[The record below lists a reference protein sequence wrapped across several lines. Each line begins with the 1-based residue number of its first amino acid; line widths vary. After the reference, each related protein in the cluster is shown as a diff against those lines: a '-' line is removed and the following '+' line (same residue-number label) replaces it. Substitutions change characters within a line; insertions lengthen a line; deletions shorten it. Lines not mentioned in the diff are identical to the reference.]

1 MINYNIEKFKKDIKI
16 LSNNIRNEN
25 KYNAVYGVPRGGVHV
40 ATELSY
46 QSGLFQIDDL
56 PTIEDKRILVV
67 DDILDSGKTRQ
78 KYKDY
83 DFACL
88 HISDHHPKLQN
99 VYWVSKVNDWVN
111 YWWERVDNNP
121 ITIEDNITRIIELIG
136 EDPNRPGLIDTPKR
150 VAKMYQE
157 FFCGYDKAKKPKI
170 MTLDNGEDGV
180 HYDQMLIDQ
189 GYFFSFCEHHIIPFF
204 GQYFYGY
211 IPDKKIL
218 GASKIGRIID
228 YCSGKLQIAERL
240 VNEVVNEFE
249 EAVHPIGQVLVMNA
263 RHLCK
268 EMRGLKKWNSPFE
281 AIAVRGSFAEN
292 RNGCKDEFMARIN
305 K

>member
-1 MINYNIEKFKKDIKI
+1 MIKYDIQQFKKDIKK
-16 LSNNIRNEN
+16 LTRDLQLG
-25 KYNAVYGVPRGGVHV
+25 KYDAIYGVPRGGTYV
-40 ATELSY
+40 AMEFSHRTGIPL
-46 QSGLFQIDDL
+46 IDDIVL
-56 PTIEDKRILVV
+56 DKRNLEILVV
-67 DDILDSGKTRQ
+67 DDIIDSGRTRE

-88 HISDHHPKLQN
+88 HIKPCHSKLQN
-99 VYWVSKVNDWVN
+99 VYWVSKVEDWVE
-111 YWWERVDNNP
+111 YWWEKDSRSS
-121 ITIEDNITRIIELIG
+121 TIEDNVVRIMQLIG
-136 EDPNRPGLIDTPKR
+136 ENPNRPGLIDTPGR

-157 FFCGYDKAKKPKI
+157 FFCGYDKTKKPNI

-180 HYDQMLIDQ
+180 HYDQMLIDS

-204 GQYFYGY
+204 GQYYYGY

-228 YCSGKLQIAERL
+228 YYSGKLQIAERL
-240 VNEVVNEFE
+240 VSEVVNEFE
-249 EAVHPIGQVLVMNA
+249 EAIHPIGQVLVMNA

-281 AIAVRGSFAEN
+281 AIAVRGSFSSN
-292 RNGCKDEFMARIN
+292 SNGCKDEFMARIN